1 MRPSISR
8 RTLRLLWGTTI
19 VLSIL
24 GIAGALERTY
34 IQAKGEIREKRVL
47 TAREQRKFAIASP
60 PGMVP
65 GTARY
70 DNFVAGIVELETKY
84 ERNRSLILRHVVPG
98 ALILLLTPLQF
109 SGLIRRRWLS
119 YHRWAGRVILLAVWI
134 CASAALAFG
143 LLVPFGGTPERIFTA
158 IFGSLFLYFPG
169 RGWRAI
175 REGNVA
181 EHREWM
187 LRMYGLA
194 LAIAVI
200 RIIGA
205 LLVWLTPV
213 GSREGFNWSF
223 WGGFSLMLVLTEIWI
238 RRTRVVHRPPAA
250 RYQAIATDIL

>member
-1 MRPSISR
+1 M
-8 RTLRLLWGTTI
+8 
-19 VLSIL
+19 LSVV
-24 GIAGALERTY
+24 GIASALERTY
-34 IQAKGEIREKRVL
+34 IQSRGEIREKRVL
-47 TAREQRKFAIASP
+47 TSREQRKLTIASP

-70 DNFVAGIVELETKY
+70 ENFVAGAIDLETKY

-109 SGLIRRRWLS
+109 SGFIRRKRLA
-119 YHRWAGRVILLAVWI
+119 YHRWAGRLILLAVWI
-134 CASAALAFG
+134 CGSAALAFG

-158 IFGSLFLYFPG
+158 LFGSLFLYFPG

-194 LAIAVI
+194 LAIGLI

-213 GSREGFNWSF
+213 GPREGFNWSF
-223 WGGFSLMLVLTEIWI
+223 WGGFLVMLVLAEMWI
-238 RRTRVVHRPPAA
+238 RRTRVVHRPP
-250 RYQAIATDIL
+250 RVPYQAIPTDIL